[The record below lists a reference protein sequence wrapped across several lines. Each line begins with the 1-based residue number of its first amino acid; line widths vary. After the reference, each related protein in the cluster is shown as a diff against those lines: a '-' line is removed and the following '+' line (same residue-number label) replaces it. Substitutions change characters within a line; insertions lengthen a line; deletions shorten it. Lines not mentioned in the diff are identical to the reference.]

1 VTDGQETSVKLTAL
15 QRAIAEAQGL
25 ANRGDFDALPSS
37 DGALRSMSG
46 EFKALRKKVTLLYVV
61 TTIRA
66 FFILSHTNSDASV
79 SIFGISVPLSLLS
92 KQALSILLAG
102 AFAYYAGAVVSAAML
117 YGTMAA
123 IVRRAAPESWE
134 FLLSRYDADQL
145 WTNLL
150 IPKKLGAPSPW
161 SEIFLAGIVSFGNR
175 AVVGAHIALVWGAV
189 ISAMMQATKEG
200 GWFGIALSGLAL
212 LAVLCATI
220 GAVGAVFVRLTYT
233 LPQAPKQ

>member
-1 VTDGQETSVKLTAL
+1 M
-15 QRAIAEAQGL
+15 AEAQGL
-25 ANRGDFDALPSS
+25 ANRGDFDALPPS

-46 EFKALRKKVTLLYVV
+46 EFKSLRKKITILYVA
-61 TTIRA
+61 TTVGA
-66 FFILSHTNSDASV
+66 FFILSHTSGDASV
-79 SIFGISVPLSLLS
+79 SVFGVSIPLSLLS

-102 AFAYYAGAVVSAAML
+102 AFSYYAGAVVSAAML

-123 IVRRAAPESWE
+123 IVRRSAPESWE

-150 IPKKLGAPSPW
+150 IPKKLGAPSPK
-161 SEIFLAGIVSFGNR
+161 SERFLAGIVSFGNR

-189 ISAMMQATKEG
+189 ISAAMEAVNEG
-200 GWFGIALSGLAL
+200 ALFGLALSGLAL

-220 GAVGAVFVRLTYT
+220 GALGAVFVRLTYT
-233 LPQAPKQ
+233 LPNTARQ